1 MSGNTEK
8 LEDVKMEEVLEY
20 QKIFK
25 IENGFYQKLQAL
37 LILCPL
43 ACTFIWVSHNSRG
56 YHGIFSGLKSS
67 HHVNQGYKLIQVILQ
82 MTAKSVQYLVFA
94 FNRYKHPYP
103 HQL

>member
-37 LILCPL
+37 YWSCVRSLVLLFGFLTTP
-43 ACTFIWVSHNSRG
+43 AGTMEF
-56 YHGIFSGLKSS
+56 F
-67 HHVNQGYKLIQVILQ
+67 QG
-82 MTAKSVQYLVFA
+82 
-94 FNRYKHPYP
+94 
-103 HQL
+103 